1 MHLKKVIISFF
12 YFLVL
17 CALCYGIVISDFR
30 IMFISMLVLFLYLF
44 INYIDIIFSLNISFK
59 LKLFI
64 YFFLFCSE
72 ILGEVFDFYS
82 IIPFWD
88 NILHFLSSILFVY
101 VGYLIFKTFI
111 GTMNCDILFILFSF
125 MFCFSISIAVLW
137 EFVEYSSDMLLNS
150 DMQKDNFVDNI
161 NTTLFS
167 SVNNTISINNIY
179 RTDIYT
185 NDGILSLNG
194 YLDLGLSDTI
204 EDLLISI
211 YGSFITSF
219 IIILFQRKKT

>member
-1 MHLKKVIISFF
+1 
-12 YFLVL
+12 
-17 CALCYGIVISDFR
+17 
-30 IMFISMLVLFLYLF
+30 
-44 INYIDIIFSLNISFK
+44 
-59 LKLFI
+59 
-64 YFFLFCSE
+64 
-72 ILGEVFDFYS
+72 
-82 IIPFWD
+82 
-88 NILHFLSSILFVY
+88 
-101 VGYLIFKTFI
+101 
-111 GTMNCDILFILFSF
+111 
-125 MFCFSISIAVLW
+125 
-137 EFVEYSSDMLLNS
+137 MLLNS

-219 IIILFQRKKT
+219 VIILFQRKKT